1 MTDESIYWL
10 NKESRTFLS
19 RDYLLPGVT
28 PEQRIRQIADAA
40 QAILGIEGFAD
51 RFESY
56 VRRGWFS
63 LSSPIWSNFGLGRGH
78 PISCNGSVLDDSME
92 SLWTKLGEVGTMTQY
107 GAGTSGFFG
116 HMRPRGTP
124 IKGGENG
131 KASGPVHYM
140 ELFDKAMTVVSQGAV
155 RRGSFAAYLPVEHA
169 DIEEFLQIREEGHPI
184 QQLSIGVTITDAW
197 MTAMTEG
204 DKDKRRIWGKIL
216 KKRSES
222 GYPYV
227 TFIDTVNRGAPQ
239 VYQDKGLRVVASNLC
254 NEIAL
259 PSTPDESFVCD
270 LSSMNLLHWND
281 WKDTDAV
288 ETLTFFLDAVMT
300 DYINKTAT
308 IPYMAA
314 AHRFAVN
321 HRALGV
327 GVLGWHSFLQSLMI
341 PFESMEAKLLNTQ
354 IHRTIRDKTLA
365 ASREMATLFGEPPL
379 LKGYGLRN
387 TTTMAIAPT
396 TSSSHILG
404 QVSQGIE
411 PLNSNYYVKDL
422 AKSKSTYRNPYL
434 ERVLAAHGKDNEAT
448 WKSILLKGG
457 SVQHLTFLTD
467 NERAVFKTFGEISQK
482 EIVIQAAARQKF
494 IDQGQSLN
502 LMIPPKTPPRE
513 VSQLMIEGWRL
524 GLKGFYYQR
533 SANPAQELGRSILAC
548 ASCEA

>member
-1 MTDESIYWL
+1 MSQDLYWL

-28 PEQRIRQIADAA
+28 PEQRIRQIADVA
-40 QAILGIEGFAD
+40 QTILGIEGFAD
-51 RFESY
+51 RFETY

-63 LSSPIWSNFGLGRGH
+63 LSSPIWSNFGLARGH
-78 PISCNGSVLDDSME
+78 PISCNGSVLSDSME

-124 IKGGENG
+124 IKGGANG

-169 DIEEFLQIREEGHPI
+169 DIEEFLQIREEGNPI
-184 QQLSIGVTITDAW
+184 QHLSIGVTITDAW
-197 MTAMTEG
+197 MKAMTEG
-204 DKDKRRIWGKIL
+204 DKEKRRIWGKVI
-216 KKRSES
+216 KKRVES
-222 GYPYV
+222 GFPYI
-227 TFIDTVNRGAPQ
+227 TFIDTVNNAAPQ
-239 VYQDKGLRVVASNLC
+239 VYRDKGMRIVAKNLC
-254 NEIAL
+254 NEICL

-270 LSSMNLLHWND
+270 LSSINLLHWD
-281 WKDTDAV
+281 ELKDTDAI

-300 DYINKTAT
+300 DYIDKVKGVF
-308 IPYMAA
+308 YMAA

-327 GVLGWHSFLQSLMI
+327 GVLGWHSYLQSLSI

-354 IHRTIRDKTLA
+354 IHRTIRDKTVA

-411 PLNSNYYVKDL
+411 PLNSNYYVRDL

-434 ERVLAAHGKDNEAT
+434 QKVLEAHGKDTETT

-482 EIVIQAAARQKF
+482 EVVIQAAARQKF

-513 VSQLMIEGWRL
+513 VSELLIMGWTL
-524 GLKGFYYQR
+524 GVKGFYYQR